1 MSRNI
6 KRTNYKVY
14 EPGDYEARKKLERD
28 EAKMNEENMK
38 KQNNQQNQNQ
48 NNFFKNNNHNNNDP
62 FKDFDKI
69 FSQPF
74 FKNNMNANTNTQTQ
88 SNNNNGIPGMPDLN
102 EIFKN
107 IPFFNNNMG
116 GQGNMNFTTS
126 STTNGVPN
134 NMNFN
139 PEMSSN
145 TSNLRNR
152 RNRRWNKD

>member
-1 MSRNI
+1 MSRVI

-28 EAKMNEENMK
+28 EARMNEENMK
-38 KQNNQQNQNQ
+38 KQNNQNQKQQQNQNQ
-48 NNFFKNNNHNNNDP
+48 NNFFKNNNNNNDP

-74 FKNNMNANTNTQTQ
+74 FKNNMNANTQ

-116 GQGNMNFTTS
+116 GQGNMSFTTS

-134 NMNFN
+134 NMNMNNN
-139 PEMSSN
+139 PGMGS
-145 TSNLRNR
+145 NR